1 MIELWGV
8 ESCIACKQATMLLE
22 KANFKFKYVSVE
34 NTGFEGELPRL
45 VFDDGTN
52 IVGLGPIHRFII
64 QQR

>member
-8 ESCIACKQATMLLE
+8 EACMACKQAIMLLE

-45 VFDDGTN
+45 VLENGEH
-52 IVGLGPIHRFII
+52 IAGLGPIHRFII